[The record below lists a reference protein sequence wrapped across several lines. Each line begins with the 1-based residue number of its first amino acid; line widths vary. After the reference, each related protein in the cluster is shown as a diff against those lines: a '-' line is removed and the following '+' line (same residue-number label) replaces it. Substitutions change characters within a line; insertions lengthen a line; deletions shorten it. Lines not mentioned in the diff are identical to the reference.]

1 MPENQEN
8 ASCLKVSKVIL
19 FAMGLLFSCVFFT
32 FLTMHNDHV
41 QMLLKAFRVI
51 DEGQWSHFGN
61 ATTGMGFLPGSFLTA
76 VSAIPMQIYFSPYSA
91 LAVILLFHVISYF
104 LFADVLKKNFKPIIL
119 VDFLLLYWLSPWRV
133 EQTELYNPAYLFLF
147 SAVHFYTSYHMN
159 KKSFWMTF
167 FHVMAVGFCVQVH
180 FSVLMLGLLSLALW
194 GFRYLKVN
202 WWGFIAGSA
211 VVGLSLVPWF
221 LAYLG
226 HRELAVTVNKDSS
239 GFIGKNFV
247 LVYPVLKGI
256 SYWIR
261 YGAISYGRHIFS
273 EINFLW
279 IQDLTVQKVV
289 GGAFHGAK
297 YLFSAVTVVF
307 SAVVQWRIFKNVWK
321 QDHPF
326 RRGQDRT
333 EIRGEKGIYLYAFYF
348 FCAMIVATGL
358 SPVEFNHWHLILAF
372 PIITVLITIAFN
384 KLRDKMPA
392 KRFKWIYA
400 SILVVFCMFN
410 IFGALGS
417 RVHSYQ
423 SNFHR
428 EVLQLY
434 KEYHEF
440 PENKTNN
447 NYLNWHR
454 EEKAVEPPT
463 GPQE

>member
-1 MPENQEN
+1 MERIQEN
-8 ASCLKVSKVIL
+8 TAKMRLYRTIL
-19 FAMGLLFSCVFFT
+19 FGLGLFFSVLFFT
-32 FLTMHNDHV
+32 KLTMHNDHV
-41 QMLLKAFRVI
+41 QMLLKVFRLI
-51 DEGQWSHFGN
+51 DDGQWSHFGN

-91 LAVILLFHVISYF
+91 LVVILLFHIFSLL
-104 LFADVLKKNFKPIIL
+104 LFSSVLKENYKSVIL
-119 VDFLLLYWLSPWRV
+119 IDFLLLYWLSPWRV

-147 SAVHFYTSYHMN
+147 SAVHFYTAYHMN

-167 FHVMAVGFCVQVH
+167 FHVLTIGFCVQVH
-180 FSVLMLGLLSLALW
+180 FSVLMLGILSLGLW

-211 VVGLSLVPWF
+211 VVGLSLLPWF
-221 LAYLG
+221 LAYLE
-226 HRELAVTVNKDSS
+226 HRELAVAVSKES
-239 GFIGKNFV
+239 GTFIGKNFV

-279 IQDLTVQKVV
+279 IQDATLQKIVS
-289 GGAFHGAK
+289 GAFHSLK
-297 YLFSAVTVVF
+297 YVFTVVTVVF
-307 SAVVQWRIFKNVWK
+307 SAVVQWRIFKKIWQ

-326 RRGQDRT
+326 RKGQDRT
-333 EIRGEKGIYLYAFYF
+333 GVRGEQGIYLYAFYF
-348 FCAMIVATGL
+348 FFAMLIATGL

-372 PIITVLITIAFN
+372 PIVTVLITIAFY

-392 KRFKWIYA
+392 KRFQWIFVA
-400 SILVVFCMFN
+400 VFVAFCMFD

-440 PENKTNN
+440 PENKTMT
-447 NYLNWHR
+447 NYQDWHH
-454 EEKAVEPPT
+454 EEKST
-463 GPQE
+463 H